1 MLPLFALPWIALASP
16 TAPSMTAGADCAEAS
31 RAAVEVV
38 GGYDQVRV
46 VTAPGAP
53 RAALVVTVVDRDG
66 WSSFTAR
73 AGGTSSLSVAGGGG
87 GGAVTLAIEPDL
99 DAPSGAC
106 ALKLELMR
114 GGEVVAAV
122 DLAPAPVAGS

>member
-1 MLPLFALPWIALASP
+1 MLPLFVLPWIALAAP
-16 TAPSMTAGADCAEAS
+16 TAPSMTAGVDCAEAS
-31 RAAVEVV
+31 RAAIEVV
-38 GGYDQVRV
+38 GGYDEVRV

-53 RAALVVTVVDRDG
+53 RAALVVTVADRTR

-73 AGGTSSLSVAGGGG
+73 AGGTSSMSVAGGE

-99 DAPSGAC
+99 DAPAGAC
-106 ALKLELMR
+106 ALKLELVR

-122 DLAPAPVAGS
+122 DLAPAPTPGS

>member
-1 MLPLFALPWIALASP
+1 MLPLFVLPGIALASP

-38 GGYDQVRV
+38 GGYDAVRV

-73 AGGTSSLSVAGGGG
+73 AGGTSSLSVAGGG

>member
-1 MLPLFALPWIALASP
+1 MLPLFVLPWIALAAP
-16 TAPSMTAGADCAEAS
+16 TAPSMTAGADCVEAS

-38 GGYDQVRV
+38 GGYDEIRV

-53 RAALVVTVVDRDG
+53 RAALVVTAVDGDH

-73 AGGTSSLSVAGGGG
+73 AGGMSSLSVAGGGG
-87 GGAVTLAIEPDL
+87 GLVTLAIEPDL
-99 DAPSGAC
+99 DAPVGAC

-122 DLAPAPVAGS
+122 DLAPAPIAGS